1 MKPRSICAMRRGFP
15 PVTGTVN
22 MEVGVCCSELPA
34 PSLREKYTSPVFR
47 PTNSARTLP
56 GTISLF
62 LRVAISMA
70 TMPAV
75 PSAITKRPSGV
86 MLF

>member
-1 MKPRSICAMRRGFP
+1 MRRGSP
-15 PVTGTVN
+15 PVAGTVKIV
-22 MEVGVCCSELPA
+22 VGGLLLGVAGAFAAREIHEAGFPA
-34 PSLREKYTSPVFR
+34 DEQRTHLARDDQRVF
-47 PTNSARTLP
+47 
-56 GTISLF
+56 
-62 LRVAISMA
+62 RVAISMA